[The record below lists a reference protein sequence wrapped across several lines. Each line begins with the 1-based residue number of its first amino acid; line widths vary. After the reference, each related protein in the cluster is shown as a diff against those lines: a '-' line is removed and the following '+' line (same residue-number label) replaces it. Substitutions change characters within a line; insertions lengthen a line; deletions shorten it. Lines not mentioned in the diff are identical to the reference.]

1 MQRYPTS
8 TRQSSGI
15 GIERNVVRLFFSSLF
30 LVILLLKCLVACGGG
45 GEAVLCGRAKA
56 ERTAD
61 RERLVKGET
70 LNAGSGKL
78 KTGQRQESTV

>member
-1 MQRYPTS
+1 M
-8 TRQSSGI
+8 G
-15 GIERNVVRLFFSSLF
+15 EV
-30 LVILLLKCLVACGGG
+30 

-61 RERLVKGET
+61 RERLAKGET

-78 KTGQRQESTV
+78 KTGQRRKVLSRPLFFCSAKVLKLCEVKPRDP